1 MTMRSHAVRAGG
13 LRLPL
18 LVGLSG
24 CGATAATA
32 PAGANTEPLAS
43 PASAL
48 EPVPNDGDAS
58 ATADLSLTVSAD
70 EDSGIPPG
78 VPDRDSPAYELLIN
92 RLCKELASSD
102 CDSLRFVGLGGGV
115 NGEPRRF
122 GAMYDYGCAGGTV
135 DVEWTEKPDGSWDE
149 RELGREGGPPDVQ
162 SQLLPEIAKAARTP
176 SDDEV
181 AAARVE
187 LERQGFSSDGDVEFI
202 DLNHDGQTEFIYWMW
217 ETCRPRRAII
227 YTRGADGQWTGD
239 DNYDPYF
246 SEPVWNS
253 EE

>member
-1 MTMRSHAVRAGG
+1 MTMQSRAVRAGG
-13 LRLPL
+13 LQL
-18 LVGLSG
+18 LLLMGLSG

-32 PAGANTEPLAS
+32 PASAEAEPLAA
-43 PASAL
+43 PTSAL
-48 EPVPNDGDAS
+48 EPVPNDGERS
-58 ATADLSLTVSAD
+58 ATAEPSVTVSAD
-70 EDSGIPPG
+70 EGSGIPQG
-78 VPDRDSPAYELLIN
+78 VPDEGSPAYELLIN
-92 RLCKELASSD
+92 RLCKELAHSD

-122 GAMYDYGCAGGTV
+122 GGMYDYGCAGGTV
-135 DVEWTEKPDGSWDE
+135 GVEWTEKPDGSWDE

-162 SQLLPEIAKAARTP
+162 SELLPEIAKAARTP
-176 SDDEV
+176 SEAEV
-181 AAARVE
+181 AAAKVE
-187 LERQGFSSDGDVEFI
+187 LEGQGLTSDGDVEFI

-239 DNYDPYF
+239 DNYEPYF